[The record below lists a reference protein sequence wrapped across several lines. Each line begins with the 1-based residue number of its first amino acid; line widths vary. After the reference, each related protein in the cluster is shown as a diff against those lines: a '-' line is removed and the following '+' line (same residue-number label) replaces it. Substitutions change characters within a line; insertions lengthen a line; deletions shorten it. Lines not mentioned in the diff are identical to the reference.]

1 MMHALETAKAAL
13 SAIPGLAVVGGE
25 ISCKIGLEQNISP
38 ASYPMIRIVP
48 TRVTPGKPYG
58 NRTAETLIYFG
69 TPVANASG
77 LEAVYSELFD
87 LEAAII
93 DVLRD
98 LRGRYVE
105 TIMDEDRLDAFK
117 LSVVRCELQAGPTH
131 DAGGAMASQGSSVA
145 GTSAKS

>member
-1 MMHALETAKAAL
+1 MMTTLEAAKAAFA
-13 SAIPGLAVVGGE
+13 AIPGLAVVNGE
-25 ISCKIGLEQNISP
+25 ISCKIGLESNISP
-38 ASYPMIRIVP
+38 ASYPMVRIVP
-48 TRVTPGKPYG
+48 VRITPGKPYG
-58 NRTAETLIYFG
+58 NRTAETYIYFG
-69 TPVANASG
+69 APIANASG

-131 DAGGAMASQGSSVA
+131 AADGAMASQGSTVA
-145 GTSAKS
+145 GASDRV